1 MDIRRQNFLVYR
13 ILCFLM
19 ALHVLNISIDTPD
32 RTTLSGRATTYHKD
46 LSINEIE
53 SISEFVLEKCLGM
66 ADAIPEHDDP
76 DDETEAAEQEQD
88 YTFTQL
94 FRFTPLL
101 PSIHYLTRGTLVFRP
116 AHMPIAVSEII
127 APPPQY
133 RA

>member
-1 MDIRRQNFLVYR
+1 
-13 ILCFLM
+13 
-19 ALHVLNISIDTPD
+19 
-32 RTTLSGRATTYHKD
+32 
-46 LSINEIE
+46 
-53 SISEFVLEKCLGM
+53 M

-88 YTFTQL
+88 YAFTQL

-101 PSIHYLTRGTLVFRP
+101 PSIHYLTSGILLFRP
-116 AHMPIAVSEII
+116 EYVPIAVSEII